1 MKAEREQR
9 KKPITTTEHFE
20 QIYRILKANGMIP
33 ETLLD
38 YGCAA
43 RVPVP
48 IKTYEF
54 EIRSNLD
61 YGSCEGIYL
70 DLWIEYYEEEKRQ
83 RKELGTFKTL
93 QTDRSAMR
101 RMAQLL
107 ADFIVEER
115 KYINQHLDDFTWE
128 GIQVY
133 AVKEDGEKAAA
144 GYECVNLERALLRK
158 AELIKRFPRVVI
170 RDNATRRE
178 MVYERGAVAG

>member
-38 YGCAA
+38 YGGAA

-93 QTDRSAMR
+93 QTDRAAMW

-115 KYINQHLDDFTWE
+115 KYINQHLDDFTWT
-128 GIQVY
+128 GVSVY
-133 AVKEDGEKAAA
+133 AEEREGEKSAA
-144 GYECVNLERALLRK
+144 GYECANMERALLRK
-158 AELIKRFPRVVI
+158 EELIKRFPCVI
-170 RDNATRRE
+170 VRDNATRQE
-178 MVYERGAVAG
+178 TVYKRSVAV

>member
-43 RVPVP
+43 RVPVT

-54 EIRSNLD
+54 EIRSNLA

-70 DLWIEYYEEEKRQ
+70 D
-83 RKELGTFKTL
+83 
-93 QTDRSAMR
+93 
-101 RMAQLL
+101 
-107 ADFIVEER
+107 
-115 KYINQHLDDFTWE
+115 
-128 GIQVY
+128 
-133 AVKEDGEKAAA
+133 
-144 GYECVNLERALLRK
+144 
-158 AELIKRFPRVVI
+158 
-170 RDNATRRE
+170 
-178 MVYERGAVAG
+178 